1 MSAAY
6 RCFASCAFGL
16 EAVMARELKD
26 LRFND
31 IAARDARVYFLA
43 DEAGIAR
50 ANLWLRTADR
60 VYIELAVF
68 PAVTFDELFEGVRAL
83 RWSDYVP
90 KDAAFVVNADSA
102 HSRLVSVSDIQ
113 SVGKKA
119 VAVSLMKGHRVPVL
133 PETGVRYDIHLKLL
147 RDTVSV
153 CLQHQRTG
161 AEPPRLPRG
170 ECGCANARNLG
181 RRVGAAVGMAR
192 RRSGR
197 PDVRF
202 RHHSHRGGHD
212 WQQHSA
218 RTQACFRRRS
228 KPGPASPGRGARR
241 RPWLSSSAPPKR
253 LSFSLP
259 TSIPK
264 L

>member
-83 RWSDYVP
+83 RWSDYIP

-102 HSRLVSVSDIQ
+102 HSRVDI
-113 SVGKKA
+113 
-119 VAVSLMKGHRVPVL
+119 RVF
-133 PETGVRYDIHLKLL
+133 R
-147 RDTVSV
+147 
-153 CLQHQRTG
+153 
-161 AEPPRLPRG
+161 A
-170 ECGCANARNLG
+170 
-181 RRVGAAVGMAR
+181 
-192 RRSGR
+192 
-197 PDVRF
+197 DVRDF
-202 RHHSHRGGHD
+202 SRSDCLVLANPPYAQRLGEREVVHRLYAD
-212 WQQHSA
+212 M
-218 RTQACFRRRS
+218 
-228 KPGPASPGRGARR
+228 GRALAGVGRKCIITADESFERYFGARATKR
-241 RPWLSSSAPPKR
+241 R
-253 LSFSLP
+253 
-259 TSIPK
+259 K
-264 L
+264 LYNGNIRCTLYQYYR